1 MNEKGHIKDSN
12 YLKTTDKSASNDSF
26 VLDKSIFSNIFE
38 KDIKRVYIYKKT
50 ERLSKAIYL
59 LTPAF
64 ENSVSLRNKIESIA
78 VALVDAAILPPVA
91 ARLALS
97 RELLALSSILSI
109 ARNSAIISVM
119 NAELIS
125 REAHLLLSEIAQ
137 YEEPRLFMDEVL
149 SLPELYKSVAQSKT
163 ESTSKKVSL
172 VEDFSQQTSE
182 TRSESKRHLKDI
194 HKTTPRRDAVI
205 DVLKS
210 KGPSYIKDISTVV
223 IDVSE
228 KTIQREL
235 NSLIAEG
242 LVAKKGDRRWT
253 TYSLI

>member
-1 MNEKGHIKDSN
+1 MNEKGHIKDSSS
-12 YLKTTDKSASNDSF
+12 LKTTDKTASHESF

-50 ERLSKAIYL
+50 ERLAKAIHL

-64 ENSVSLRNKIESIA
+64 ENSLPLKNKIESIA
-78 VALVDAAILPPVA
+78 VSLVDAAILSPSS
-91 ARLALS
+91 ARVALS

-109 ARNSAIISVM
+109 ARNSGLVSVM
-119 NAELIS
+119 NAEMIS

-149 SLPELYKSVAQSKT
+149 TLPELFKSSSSARSSEGQVQRTKDQDVRGQRPQANTQSKGQIKD
-163 ESTSKKVSL
+163 TSNK
-172 VEDFSQQTSE
+172 TS
-182 TRSESKRHLKDI
+182 
-194 HKTTPRRDAVI
+194 RRDSI
-205 DVLKS
+205 MDVLKS

-223 IDVSE
+223 LNVSE

-235 NSLIAEG
+235 NSLISEG
-242 LVAKKGDRRWT
+242 VVAKRGDRRWT
-253 TYSLI
+253 TYTLI